1 MTLTVDATVGSDEAN
16 SYLSVAAADTIAE
29 TMITTLEWDVSTT
42 DDKGKALITATR
54 YLDQL
59 EWIGSRATTT
69 QTLDWPRSEAT
80 CGDKAYD
87 DDEVPAE
94 IQYATFDLA
103 DALLNN
109 PTLLSGSNASLNEL
123 IPGIPNSDLRA
134 ARVDVLSVEFK
145 DTGGGGPTIK
155 NVLTVLPH
163 LVGILGCLTT
173 SSLNTSVGRIAVLR
187 S

>member
-1 MTLTVDATVGSDEAN
+1 MAVTVVATVGSTEAN
-16 SYLSVAAADTIAE
+16 SYLSVAAANDIAN
-29 TMITTLEWDVSTT
+29 TMVSTLGWDT
-42 DDKGKALITATR
+42 ATNDNKGRALITATR

-59 EWIGSRATTT
+59 KWIGTRATDS
-69 QTLDWPRSEAT
+69 QALAWPRKDVS

-87 DDEVPAE
+87 DDEVPPE
-94 IQYATFDLA
+94 IGYATFDLA

-109 PTLLSGSNASLNEL
+109 PKLFNVSNASLNEL
-123 IPGIPNSDLRA
+123 IPGIPNADLRS
-134 ARVDVLSVEFK
+134 ARVDVLAVEFK
-145 DTGGGGPTIK
+145 ETGSGAPTVK

-173 SSLNTSVGRIAVLR
+173 STLNTGAGRIAVLR

>member
-1 MTLTVDATVGSDEAN
+1 MSVTVVATVGSAEAN
-16 SYLSVAAADTIAE
+16 SYLSVAAADTIAN
-29 TMITTLEWDVSTT
+29 TMLATLQWGTATT
-42 DDKGKALITATR
+42 DNKGRALINATR

-59 EWIGSRATTT
+59 DWIGSRTTTT
-69 QTLDWPRSEAT
+69 QALDWPREEAA
-80 CGDKAYD
+80 CGDKDYD
-87 DDEVPAE
+87 DDEVPPE
-94 IQYATFDLA
+94 IHYATFDLA

-109 PTLLSGSNASLNEL
+109 PALLSGSNASLNEL
-123 IPGIPNSDLRA
+123 IPGIPNSDLRS
-134 ARVDVLSVEFK
+134 ARVDVLAVEFK

>member
-1 MTLTVDATVGSDEAN
+1 MTVTVVATVGSAEAN
-16 SYLSVAAADTIAE
+16 SYLSVSAADTIAN
-29 TMITTLEWDVSTT
+29 TMLATLKWGTATT
-42 DDKGKALITATR
+42 DNKGRALINATR

-69 QTLDWPRSEAT
+69 QALDWPRKEAT
-80 CGDKAYD
+80 CGDKDYD
-87 DDEVPAE
+87 DDEVPPE
-94 IQYATFDLA
+94 IQYAAFDLA

-109 PTLLSGSNASLNEL
+109 PALLSGSNASLNEL
-123 IPGIPNSDLRA
+123 IPGIPNADLRS
-134 ARVDVLSVEFK
+134 ARVDVLSVDFK
-145 DTGGGGPTIK
+145 DTGSGGPTIK
-155 NVLTVLPH
+155 NALTVLPH

>member
-1 MTLTVDATVGSDEAN
+1 MPVTVVATVGSAEAN
-16 SYLSVAAADTIAE
+16 SYLSVAGGDTIAN
-29 TMITTLEWDVSTT
+29 TMVTTLKWGVSST
-42 DDKGKALITATR
+42 DNKGRALITATR

-69 QTLDWPRSEAT
+69 QSLNWPRKEAA
-80 CGDKAYD
+80 CGDKSYGD
-87 DDEVPAE
+87 NQLPTE
-94 IQYATFDLA
+94 IQYAAFDLA

-109 PTLLSGSNASLNEL
+109 PALLSGSNASLNEL
-123 IPGIPNSDLRA
+123 IPGIPNADLRS
-134 ARVDVLSVEFK
+134 ARVDVLSVDFK
-145 DTGGGGPTIK
+145 DTGSGGPTVK

-173 SSLNTSVGRIAVLR
+173 SSLNTSVGRIAVIR